1 MIIRERK
8 DEKERFPYGR
18 LFLSMEAPGDE
29 APRRNMK
36 TVTVQP
42 NQRAR
47 LDFTNNLVV
56 DDEPADTDDAI
67 PDDIDLGDEA
77 DVGDDAPATP
87 DNAPEDIDLPEPGQP
102 QTPDTDVP
110 ADIELPEGDVEV
122 DLEDIELPDEGEPNQ
137 TVTVG
142 GESDNP
148 ADTEDFTAS
157 DTPGTDTATTA
168 DQPGTTE
175 EEDNTDYT
183 QGTAPDAPEIDPPP
197 EDTTGDDNTDYTD
210 VGGGDDTQDQG
221 DTGTDNTTGD
231 NNQGEQDGP
240 GLEYDSVRQYNL
252 FKEFMKL
259 RTALDTYIT
268 KLEGCI
274 SDDPE
279 SNLII
284 KKATSKFRD
293 VYTLVTDYMLMKFE
307 LCTYVQ
313 NLLFFEKQVA
323 TTTLIFKLLRTADEL
338 YVKQTDT
345 PNNHRPKPKRK
356 PSRREDQKKKV
367 VRKRNGS
374 K

>member
-87 DNAPEDIDLPEPGQP
+87 DDAPEDIDLPEPGQP

-122 DLEDIELPDEGEPNQ
+122 DLEDIELPDDDEPNQ

-142 GESDNP
+142 GETNDP

-157 DTPGTDTATTA
+157 DTPGADTETTA
-168 DQPGTTE
+168 GQPGTTE

-183 QGTAPDAPEIDPPP
+183 QDTAPDAPEIDPPP

-210 VGGGDDTQDQG
+210 VGGDDTQDQG
-221 DTGTDNTTGD
+221 DTGTDDTTGQD
-231 NNQGEQDGP
+231 NQGEQDGP

-323 TTTLIFKLLRTADEL
+323 TTTLIFKLLRTADDL
-338 YVKQTDT
+338 YVKQTDE
-345 PNNHRPKPKRK
+345 PGHKPKRK
-356 PSRREDQKKKV
+356 PTKKTNEKKKP
-367 VRKRNGS
+367 VRKRNTS